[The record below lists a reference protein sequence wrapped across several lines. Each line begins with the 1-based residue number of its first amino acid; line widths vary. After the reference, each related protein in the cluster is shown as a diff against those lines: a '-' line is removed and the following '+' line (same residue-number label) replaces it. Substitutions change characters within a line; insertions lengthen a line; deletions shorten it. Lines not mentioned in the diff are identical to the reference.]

1 MRKITKGRGNL
12 KTNSKTFLATFFIL
26 AIALFIV
33 HLRVLINNL
42 QYEISG
48 KNKTEKEL
56 LKDREILKKELEFL
70 KSPSRIEKEAIR
82 NGMDFPKEWQIKT
95 IIVKNPLEI
104 NFLTG
109 QGK

>member
-1 MRKITKGRGNL
+1 MRKITKGRENI
-12 KTNSKTFLATFFIL
+12 KTNSKTFFAIFFVLI
-26 AIALFIV
+26 AALFIV

-56 LKDREILKKELEFL
+56 LKEREILKEKLEFL

-82 NGMDFPKEWQIKT
+82 NGMTFPKEWQIKT
-95 IIVKNPLEI
+95 IIVK
-104 NFLTG
+104 
-109 QGK
+109 KK

>member
-1 MRKITKGRGNL
+1 MRKVTKGKPNL

-26 AIALFIV
+26 AVALFIV

-56 LKDREILKKELEFL
+56 LKDRENLKKELEFL
-70 KSPSRIEKEAIR
+70 KSPSRIEKEALR
-82 NGMDFPKEWQIKT
+82 NGMNFPEEWQIRT
-95 IIVKNPLEI
+95 IKVHPDRLVKNL
-104 NFLTG
+104 F
-109 QGK
+109 